1 VPCLSGHFIL
11 TNLLKELSI
20 MALHTAEVLS
30 AKISAVGKSAGE
42 LQSAIQ
48 EVAVQAVGYSIEHS
62 DIRFGQKLF
71 DVLPNGM
78 RRQSLVAFLEKH
90 GNFAYSKDE
99 KCFKFF
105 KGLGEPRVFD
115 ETALMAISWATATKE
130 TIVSSYDLELIM
142 TKAIKA
148 MEKAFKENEKSGV
161 KLENTLAYDYMVS
174 ARDSYNADK
183 YSAEQQADDLKVA

>member
-1 VPCLSGHFIL
+1 
-11 TNLLKELSI
+11 
-20 MALHTAEVLS
+20 MALYSAEVLQQ
-30 AKISAVGKSAGE
+30 KISAVGKTAGE

-48 EVAVQAVGYSIEHS
+48 DVAVQAVGYSIEHN

-71 DVLPNGM
+71 DVLPSGV
-78 RRQSLVAFLEKH
+78 RRASLVAFLEKH
-90 GNFAYSKDE
+90 GNFAYSKDD

-115 ETALMAISWATATKE
+115 ETALMAINWASATKE
-130 TIVSSYDLELIM
+130 TIVSSYDLEAIM

-148 MEKAFKENEKSGV
+148 MEKAFKEHEKSGV
-161 KLENTLAYDYMVS
+161 KIENSIAYDYMVQ

-183 YSAEQQADDLKVA
+183 FSTPAQADELKVA

>member
-1 VPCLSGHFIL
+1 
-11 TNLLKELSI
+11 
-20 MALHTAEVLS
+20 MALYTAEVLNS
-30 AKISAVGKSAGE
+30 KISAVGKSAGE

-48 EVAVQAVGYSIEHS
+48 ECAVQAVGYSIEHG

-71 DVLPNGM
+71 DVLPNGV

-90 GNFAYSKDE
+90 GNFAWSKDE

-105 KGLGEPRVFD
+105 KGLGEARVFD
-115 ETALMAISWATATKE
+115 EQALMEMSWATATKE

-148 MEKAFKENEKSGV
+148 MEKAFKEHEKSGV
-161 KLENTLAYDYMVS
+161 KIENSIAYDYLIA
-174 ARDSYNADK
+174 ARDGYNAEK
-183 YSAEQQADDLKVA
+183 YATPEVESELKAA

>member
-1 VPCLSGHFIL
+1 
-11 TNLLKELSI
+11 
-20 MALHTAEVLS
+20 MALHTAEVLQQ
-30 AKISAVGKSAGE
+30 KISAVGKSAGE

-48 EVAVQAVGYSIEHS
+48 EVAVQAVGYSIEHG

-71 DVLPNGM
+71 DVLPSGV
-78 RRQSLVAFLEKH
+78 RRASLVAFLEKH
-90 GNFAYSKDE
+90 GNFAWSKEE

-105 KGLGEPRVFD
+105 KGLGEPRVYD
-115 ETALMAISWATATKE
+115 ETALMAISWASATKE

-161 KLENTLAYDYMVS
+161 KLENTMAYDYMVQ
-174 ARDSYNADK
+174 ARDAYNSDK
-183 YSAEQQADDLKVA
+183 FATTELKAA

>member
-1 VPCLSGHFIL
+1 
-11 TNLLKELSI
+11 

-71 DVLPNGM
+71 DVLPNGV
-78 RRQSLVAFLEKH
+78 RRQSLVAYLEKH
-90 GNFAYSKDE
+90 GNFAYSKEE

-161 KLENTLAYDYMVS
+161 KLENTMAYDYMVQ
-174 ARDSYNADK
+174 ARDAFNEAK
-183 YSAEQQADDLKVA
+183 YTEQAELKAA

>member
-1 VPCLSGHFIL
+1 
-11 TNLLKELSI
+11 
-20 MALHTAEVLS
+20 MALYTAEVLNS
-30 AKISAVGKSAGE
+30 KISAVGKTAGE

-48 EVAVQAVGYSIEHS
+48 EVAVQAVGYSIEHG

-71 DVLPNGM
+71 DVLPNGV

-90 GNFAYSKDE
+90 GNFAWSKEE

-105 KGLGEPRVFD
+105 KGLGEPRTFD
-115 ETALMAISWATATKE
+115 EQALSAINWATASKE
-130 TIVSSYDLELIM
+130 TIVSSYDLESIM

-148 MEKAFKENEKSGV
+148 MEKAFKEHEKSGV
-161 KLENTLAYDYMVS
+161 KIENSEVYDYLVS

-183 YSAEQQADDLKVA
+183 YTAQAELKAA

>member
-1 VPCLSGHFIL
+1 
-11 TNLLKELSI
+11 
-20 MALHTAEVLS
+20 MALYTAEVLNS
-30 AKISAVGKSAGE
+30 KISAVGKTAGE

-48 EVAVQAVGYSIEHS
+48 EVAVQAVGYSIEHG

-71 DVLPNGM
+71 DVLPNGV

-90 GNFAYSKDE
+90 GNFAWSKDE

-105 KGLGEPRVFD
+105 KGLGEPRKFD
-115 ETALMAISWATATKE
+115 ETALLAINWASATKE
-130 TIVSSYDLELIM
+130 TIVSSYDLETIM

-148 MEKAFKENEKSGV
+148 MEKAFKEHEKSGV
-161 KLENTLAYDYMVS
+161 KIENSEVYDYLVS

-183 YSAEQQADDLKVA
+183 YTAQAELKAA

>member
-1 VPCLSGHFIL
+1 
-11 TNLLKELSI
+11 
-20 MALHTAEVLS
+20 MALHTAEVLNQ
-30 AKISAVGKSAGE
+30 KISAVGKSAGE

-71 DVLPNGM
+71 DVLPNGV

-90 GNFAYSKDE
+90 GNFAWSKEE

-115 ETALMAISWATATKE
+115 EVALMEMNWASASKE
-130 TIVSSYDLELIM
+130 TIVSSYDLETIM

-148 MEKAFKENEKSGV
+148 MEKAFKEHEKSGV
-161 KLENTLAYDYMVS
+161 KIENSEVYDYLVS
-174 ARDSYNADK
+174 ARDSYNANK
-183 YSAEQQADDLKVA
+183 YSVDAELKVA

>member
-1 VPCLSGHFIL
+1 
-11 TNLLKELSI
+11 
-20 MALHTAEVLS
+20 MALHTAEVLQQ
-30 AKISAVGKSAGE
+30 KISAVGKSAGE

-71 DVLPNGM
+71 DVLPNGV
-78 RRQSLVAFLEKH
+78 RRQSLVAYLEKH
-90 GNFAYSKDE
+90 GNFAYSKEE

-105 KGLGEPRVFD
+105 KGLGEPREFD

-161 KLENTLAYDYMVS
+161 KLENTMAYDYMVQ
-174 ARDSYNADK
+174 ARDAFNEAK
-183 YSAEQQADDLKVA
+183 YTEQAELKAA

>member
-1 VPCLSGHFIL
+1 
-11 TNLLKELSI
+11 
-20 MALHTAEVLS
+20 MALHSAEVLN
-30 AKISAVGKSAGE
+30 AKISAVGKSASE
-42 LQSAIQ
+42 LQSNIQ
-48 EVAVQAVGYSIEHS
+48 EVAVQAVGYSIEHG

-71 DVLPNGM
+71 DVLPNGV

-90 GNFAYSKDE
+90 GNFAYSKEE

-130 TIVSSYDLELIM
+130 TIVSSYDLEAIM

-148 MEKAFKENEKSGV
+148 MEKAFKEHEKSGV
-161 KLENTLAYDYMVS
+161 TIENSSAYDFMVQ
-174 ARDSYNADK
+174 ARDAYNAEK
-183 YSAEQQADDLKVA
+183 YTVEQAGELQAA

>member
-1 VPCLSGHFIL
+1 
-11 TNLLKELSI
+11 
-20 MALHTAEVLS
+20 MALHTAEVLNQ
-30 AKISAVGKSAGE
+30 KITAVGKSAGE

-48 EVAVQAVGYSIEHS
+48 EVAVQAVGYSIEHG

-71 DVLPNGM
+71 DVLPSGV
-78 RRQSLVAFLEKH
+78 RRASLVAFLEKH
-90 GNFAYSKDE
+90 GNFAWSKEE

-115 ETALMAISWATATKE
+115 EQALMTVNWASASKE
-130 TIVSSYDLELIM
+130 TIVSSYDLESIM

-148 MEKAFKENEKSGV
+148 MEKAFKEHEKSGV
-161 KLENTLAYDYMVS
+161 KIENSEVYDYLVS

-183 YSAEQQADDLKVA
+183 YSVEAELKVA